1 MEKFNKKVICAIFAF
16 LASIRFHIIIHFLK
30 VLMKRIRGAGW
41 TLAEGSE
48 DGAIITE
55 EDLRFG
61 KYRKCQIKSYF

>member
-1 MEKFNKKVICAIFAF
+1 MVSLVFEIDEIK
-16 LASIRFHIIIHFLK
+16 FLK

-61 KYRKCQIKSYF
+61 KYRKCAK